1 MSKASRQKQR
11 IWLIIAFAVLSYFA
25 SQYSPQQATPVPS
38 SQVVTD
44 RVQLDSSSD
53 NTIVEIIQQQR
64 SDVQIEVSGHVV
76 KLLNDD
82 LDGSRHQKFIIKIPD
97 GHTILIAH
105 NIDLAPRINAIQ
117 IGDPISIYG
126 EYEWNERGGVLHWTH
141 HDPAGRHRDGWIKHQ
156 GRTYQ

>member
-11 IWLIIAFAVLSYFA
+11 IWLIIAFAILSYFA
-25 SQYSPQQATPVPS
+25 SQYSPQQATKSPTSEP
-38 SQVVTD
+38 VTD
-44 RVQLDSSSD
+44 QIQLNSPPIS
-53 NTIVEIIQQQR
+53 TIAEIIQQQR
-64 SDVQIEVSGHVV
+64 SDVQIEVSGHVI

-82 LDGSRHQKFIIKIPD
+82 LDGSRHQKFIVETPE
-97 GHTILIAH
+97 GHTILVAH
-105 NIDLAPRINAIQ
+105 NIDLAPRVNAIQ
-117 IGDPISIYG
+117 IGDSISIYG